1 VLSKDPVACDSMGVE
16 MINNLRQAHG
26 MGPKDSRYLAYAESI
41 GLGHRAYTLI
51 RINNPSAVELQQPG
65 EGRSSGFALLPP
77 RPNPFAGTT
86 EIDYLL
92 PRSGEERLEIYN
104 TLGERVRTLVSG
116 THSAGQHR
124 AVWDGRNG
132 LGEKSASGV
141 YLIRLSFGGASIER
155 TLSLV
160 H

>member
-1 VLSKDPVACDSMGVE
+1 MGVE
-16 MINNLRQAHG
+16 MINNLRRAHG
-26 MGPKDSRYLAYAESI
+26 LQPKDSRYLAYAESI
-41 GLGHRAYTLI
+41 GLGRRAYQLI

-86 EIDYLL
+86 EIAYLL
-92 PRSGEERLEIYN
+92 PRSGEARVEIYN
-104 TLGERVRTLVSG
+104 ALGERVRTLASG

-141 YLIRLSFGGASIER
+141 YLVRLAFEGASIER
-155 TLSLV
+155 TASLIQ
-160 H
+160 

>member
-41 GLGHRAYTLI
+41 GLGHRMYTLI

-65 EGRSSGFALLPP
+65 EGRSSVFALLPP
-77 RPNPFAGTT
+77 RPNPFTGMT
-86 EIDYLL
+86 EISFLL
-92 PRSGEERLEIYN
+92 PRAGEAHVDVYNLIGTRVKSLASGAFP
-104 TLGERVRTLVSG
+104 
-116 THSAGQHR
+116 AGR
-124 AVWDGRNG
+124 NSLTWDGRNEG
-132 LGEKSASGV
+132 GHPASSGIYIV
-141 YLIRLSFGGASIER
+141 RLSYGQASIER